1 MYHSMTLHDSYGIL
15 DPMTVD
21 TALRSLV
28 HLSKRYGSSSNL
40 LHATSNQVTM
50 KMLKIYEDGNEH
62 HYTDVIH
69 ILFPDRGYGHD
80 IDCWRSLVK
89 RGMISLS
96 SKHSHGKMFYKISD
110 FGREVLSI
118 VEANR
123 LYSRISRWFKVDDDD
138 RCAAMMEADLRG
150 EEAWKD
156 LLPESFIELFEAL
169 FNPTSSLRR
178 IGSCYRWMNNTVWLI
193 KSNNEFYQKIDCPEV
208 MTWLQEHKNIY
219 RGIDKFLNIVNKAK
233 KKWAKKAA

>member
-1 MYHSMTLHDSYGIL
+1 MYDSMTLHDCYGIL
-15 DPMTVD
+15 DPMPISIVFK
-21 TALRSLV
+21 SFP
-28 HLSKRYGSSSNL
+28 HLNKCMVPNQAI
-40 LHATSNQVTM
+40 LHATPSLVTM

-62 HYTDVIH
+62 HYTDVCRE
-69 ILFPDRGYGHD
+69 LFPDKSYGHD

-89 RGMISLS
+89 RGMISFS

-138 RCAAMMEADLRG
+138 RCTAMMEADLRG

-208 MTWLQEHKNIY
+208 MSWLQEHKDIY
-219 RGIDKFLNIVNKAK
+219 RGIDKFLNIVYKAK
-233 KKWAKKAA
+233 KKWEKKAA